1 MADVATSEDVEMPAD
16 GVWNVIGDFGG
27 IRKWAV
33 LVQSE
38 SIEDT
43 PSGQVRTLVM
53 PEARV
58 VKERLVVK
66 SQYSYTYAMVDRP
79 EMADYRSTVAVV
91 PLDEKHCRIEL
102 IMHLSP
108 AEGQTDEEITAR
120 YTRNLRG
127 NLRAMKKALGLP
139 L

>member
-1 MADVATSEDVEMPAD
+1 MADVSTFEDVNLSANT
-16 GVWNVIGDFGG
+16 VWNVIGDFGG

-33 LVQSE
+33 LVASE
-38 SIEDT
+38 SVEDT
-43 PSGQVRTLVM
+43 PSGRVRTLVM
-53 PEARV
+53 PEDRV
-58 VKERLVVK
+58 VKERLVTQ

-91 PLDEKHCRIEL
+91 PLDQAHCRIEL
-102 IMHLSP
+102 IMHMTP
-108 AEGQTDEEITAR
+108 AEGQTEDEITAR